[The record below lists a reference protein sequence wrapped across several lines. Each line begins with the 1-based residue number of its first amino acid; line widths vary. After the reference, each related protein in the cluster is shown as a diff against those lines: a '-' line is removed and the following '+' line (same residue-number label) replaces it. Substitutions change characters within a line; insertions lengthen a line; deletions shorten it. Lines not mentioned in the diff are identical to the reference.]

1 MIFAINFHQKS
12 FCIEKKKKKLFSLS
26 NFVGTTILN
35 NIFCEMLGLPLL
47 FPKRELLFLNNRA
60 TVAHHS
66 YSRWQHPGN
75 LKTKT
80 NVFEIDLF
88 QIPILSL
95 EKRLH
100 SFDCGHYVL

>member
-1 MIFAINFHQKS
+1 M
-12 FCIEKKKKKLFSLS
+12 
-26 NFVGTTILN
+26 GTAILN
-35 NIFCEMLGLPLL
+35 NIFCDILWLPLL
-47 FPKRELLFLNNRA
+47 FSNREFLFLNNRA

-80 NVFEIDLF
+80 NVFEVDLF

-100 SFDCGHYVL
+100 SFDCEHLVLWFKVIFSF

>member
-1 MIFAINFHQKS
+1 M
-12 FCIEKKKKKLFSLS
+12 
-26 NFVGTTILN
+26 
-35 NIFCEMLGLPLL
+35 
-47 FPKRELLFLNNRA
+47 FLNNRV

-66 YSRWQHPGN
+66 YSRWQLSGN

-80 NVFEIDLF
+80 NVFQIDIF

-100 SFDCGHYVL
+100 SFDCENYDLWF